1 MEFYKN
7 VDSQKPH
14 MVFIGRWCPL
24 HKGHTWIIEQKM
36 LENPGKPVLI
46 LVRDTNFDE
55 QPAAI
60 RAIIVSEWM
69 KHNKIKGT
77 VMLIPDIEGV
87 YYGRGVGYNVDEIK
101 PPEGIVGISATQIRQ
116 MIKDDNK
123 EWEKIV
129 APGTVEIIKKFIGGQ

>member
-101 PPEGIVGISATQIRQ
+101 PA
-116 MIKDDNK
+116 
-123 EWEKIV
+123 
-129 APGTVEIIKKFIGGQ
+129 